1 VITVHA
7 EYKSMLPEY
16 FTREAARK
24 FAYKL
29 TFKPIT
35 ICLRMAYGFGSVF

>member
-1 VITVHA
+1 VITVYA
-7 EYKSMLPEY
+7 EYNSMLPGY

-29 TFKPIT
+29 TFKPINNMFEDG
-35 ICLRMAYGFGSVF
+35 IWF